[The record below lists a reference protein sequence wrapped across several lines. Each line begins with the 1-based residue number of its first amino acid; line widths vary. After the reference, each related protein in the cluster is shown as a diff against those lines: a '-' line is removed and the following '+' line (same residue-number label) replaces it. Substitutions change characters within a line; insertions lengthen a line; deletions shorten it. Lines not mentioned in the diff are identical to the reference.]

1 MRNRI
6 LLIVAALLFGATCL
20 DAQNVDRRAPYT
32 GQKLVLSSGV
42 LMCTSDRLAAGG
54 YWNGPGSSVQQGAL
68 INRESNVNRWRITI
82 TRVGAEVIRFSGTTQ
97 SIEKPELY
105 TVEVTPAGGLLLV
118 WKDRPEG
125 FSPQIITIDT
135 TTSSFVYTTQYVDL
149 FMNRANVFYGV
160 CQASS

>member
-1 MRNRI
+1 MCNRL
-6 LLIVAALLFGATCL
+6 LLIAVTLTFGATHL
-20 DAQNVDRRAPYT
+20 ATQNVDRRAPFS
-32 GQKLVLSSGV
+32 GQKLLLNSGV
-42 LMCTSDRLAAGG
+42 LMCTSDQLAAAG
-54 YWNGPGSSVQQGAL
+54 YWNGPGSAVQQGAL

-82 TRVGAEVIRFSGTTQ
+82 TRAGAEVIRFSGTSQT
-97 SIEKPELY
+97 IEKPELY
-105 TVEVTPAGGLLLV
+105 TVEVTPAGGLLLI